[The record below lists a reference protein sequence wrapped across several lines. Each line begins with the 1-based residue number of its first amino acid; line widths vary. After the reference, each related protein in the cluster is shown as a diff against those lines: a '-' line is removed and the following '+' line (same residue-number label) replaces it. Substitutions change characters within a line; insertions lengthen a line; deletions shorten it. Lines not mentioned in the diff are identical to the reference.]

1 MKGIEKIRLMLALML
16 VSMKRRLPETRRLSS
31 GITTLTLAG
40 IVLLVAAGSA
50 SAIDI
55 TPTVFNGG
63 DYVVDIENGHY
74 VLTESLTCDAH
85 DKAGI
90 IIGADGVTID
100 GDGYKITGIVE
111 CSDCLYADETNPC
124 PKSGIYNPG
133 YGDVKIENLEIEGF
147 CTGIALKGGISEG
160 QIDNVTINNCNIHD
174 NGFDTGYMVTHGI
187 HACNIAGGAP
197 GAPALTITGNDIHH
211 NEGAGCGCGDGG
223 AGIFVYGGAP
233 DTKHEYCN
241 ISYNELHH
249 NSKAGFWT
257 KMMLSKCT
265 IIHNN
270 ATENGHGTTD
280 TVRGG
285 IVLRCKKTDENFVA
299 YNNVSNNAGCCDHWG
314 NGVGYGVYVGGCYN
328 TIFDNVACSNSGSGI
343 CMGRSDG
350 SAYNNVSCNYACS
363 NSVCDVECKSSC
375 QHNYGDCNTYGICCN
390 CNSSL
395 PDNNSIRRCHY
406 CPGTGIDLMVTAKD
420 EAWDPPG
427 QTQYYTITYTVENV
441 AGWNTSNPTHA
452 GIWIDGTLV
461 DTQYVPPLGI
471 DAPAGVEH
479 TSTSGPHPVDTS
491 VSVNGAPYIDTI
503 MVCADV
509 NNEETR
515 EDDET
520 NNCMSNNFGGPDLVI
535 IPPTTGYV
543 QWIDA
548 SWKTYNL
555 LYTVKNAGDIAT
567 TDDVWVNFT
576 EINGE
581 WKGCVNPT
589 PIPAGLAAGA
599 TTAMITAGPF
609 TMGGA
614 ANWIEEW
621 VNFNYPCP
629 VNNWNIPHH
638 DRTRFTEEYPAGGP
652 CWDVNGD
659 IAQCGDAN
667 CDGNILPGDAYDT
680 FNTVQ
685 QCDWAADVSG
695 DGRVLPGDAFDSF
708 NGVRNCCKGLYN

>member
-1 MKGIEKIRLMLALML
+1 MKGIEKIHMMLALML
-16 VSMKRRLPETRRLSS
+16 VSLKRRLPETRRLSS
-31 GITTLTLAG
+31 GITTLALVG
-40 IVLLVAAGSA
+40 IILLVAAGSA
-50 SAIDI
+50 SAAPCPAPGDRVI
-55 TPTVFNGG
+55 TVSCELDQNWIVPAGQAG
-63 DYVVDIENGHY
+63 YIIE
-74 VLTESLTCDAH
+74 
-85 DKAGI
+85 
-90 IIGADGVTID
+90 ADGVTID
-100 GDGYKITGIVE
+100 GMGLYKITGSVTCANCE
-111 CSDCLYADETNPC
+111 GADEATPC
-124 PKSGIYNPG
+124 TVSGIYINGPAHNARN
-133 YGDVKIENLEIEGF
+133 VVIKNLEIEHF
-147 CTGIALKGGISEG
+147 CTGIALKGGFSETDR
-160 QIDNVTINNCNIHD
+160 IDDVTINNCNIHD
-174 NGFDTGYMVTHGI
+174 NGFDTGYVVTHGI
-187 HACNIAGGAP
+187 HASNIAGGAP

-211 NEGAGCGCGDGG
+211 NKGTGSGCGDGG
-223 AGIFVYGGAP
+223 AGIFIYGGAP

-249 NSKAGFWT
+249 NLKAGFWT
-257 KMMLSKCT
+257 KMMLTRSDIT
-265 IIHNN
+265 HNN
-270 ATENGHGTTD
+270 ATENGYGTTD

-299 YNNVSNNAGCCDHWG
+299 YNNVSNNAGCCDYYG

-406 CPGTGIDLMVTAKD
+406 CPGTGIDLKATAVD
-420 EAWDPPG
+420 GAWDPPG

-441 AGWNTSNPTHA
+441 AGWNTSSPTHA

-461 DTQYVPPLGI
+461 DTQPVPSLGM

-479 TSTSGPHPVDTS
+479 TNTSGPHPVDPT
-491 VSVNGAPYIDTI
+491 VVNGAAYIDTI
-503 MVCADV
+503 RVCADV

-515 EDDET
+515 EDNET

-535 IPPTTGYV
+535 IPPTAGCV
-543 QWIDA
+543 QWIDE

-555 LYTVKNAGDIAT
+555 RYTVKNAGDIAT

-581 WKGCVNPT
+581 WKDCVNPT
-589 PIPAGLAAGA
+589 PIPAGLATGA
-599 TTAMITAGPF
+599 TTTTITAGPF
-609 TMGGA
+609 VMGGSE
-614 ANWIEEW
+614 NWIEEW

-629 VNNWNIPHH
+629 VNNWNVLHH
-638 DRTRFTEEYPAGGP
+638 DRARFTEGYPAEGP
-652 CWDVNGD
+652 CWDANGD

-667 CDGNILPGDAYDT
+667 CNGNVLPGDAYDT

-708 NGVRNCCKGLYN
+708 NGVRNCRKGLCN